1 MERGAWAA
9 MVERGTQEAMADYGA
24 QAAMVDPGTQEAMA
38 DHGARAAMVDPGTQ
52 EAMAEQGARAASIA
66 GSPPPKKKNIGE
78 TLHLGGA
85 LRRCGRRGALW
96 RRGR

>member
-52 EAMAEQGARAASIA
+52 EAMAEQGARAASMA
-66 GSPPPKKKNIGE
+66 GSPPPPKKILGKLFIS
-78 TLHLGGA
+78 GGA
-85 LRRCGRRGALW
+85 LRRCGLLGALC